1 MPAERFFIAINGG
14 HTKSVACAISVD
26 LGAVEVVEGESLN
39 FHTYPHQV
47 ITYRFDE
54 LIDKL
59 AHKVGVRLD
68 DLRSCTERIA
78 LSMPGAGT
86 TKDQALIEVCLLR
99 PEWKDPSKYLILDD
113 TWAGLVAGTLSSSG
127 SCVFAGTGASIYMN
141 DILGRQM
148 NFFGKP
154 NQIDGWGPIIGDF
167 GSGFQLTV
175 DMFRMF
181 NREFDKGSTPEL
193 FHKVLEQEPDIGDMT
208 NAQRWFDTLY
218 IRYSYDWRIRFAK
231 LASSATT
238 SADSA
243 DPYPCAKALVEK
255 AANDIIES
263 VEIALGNFPGAKV
276 LPVVFQG
283 GMFEHSKL
291 YRRVVS
297 EKVEK
302 LASGPVYLALF
313 RPVVGALMLALGDLN
328 VLPDQSTISD
338 LHRAI
343 KAMPQDERCL
353 LIRAHGR
360 APFGKE
366 EFNGR

>member
-1 MPAERFFIAINGG
+1 MQAERFFIAVNGG
-14 HTKSVACAISVD
+14 HTRSVACAIPVD
-26 LGAVEVVEGESLN
+26 LGAVEAVEGESLN

-47 ITYRFDE
+47 ITYRFDD
-54 LIDKL
+54 LLDKL

-68 DLRSCTERIA
+68 DLRNRTERIA

-99 PEWKDPSKYLILDD
+99 PEWKDPNKYLILDD
-113 TWAGLVAGTLSSSG
+113 TWAGLVAGTSSSSG
-127 SCVFAGTGASIYMN
+127 TCVFAGTGASIYMN
-141 DILGRQM
+141 DIPQRKM

-154 NQIDGWGPIIGDF
+154 NKIDGWGPVIGDF

-175 DMFRMF
+175 DMFRLF
-181 NREFDKGSTPEL
+181 NREFDKGNTPKL
-193 FHKVLEQEPDIGDMT
+193 FWEVLRLEPDIGDIG
-208 NAQRWFDTLY
+208 NSQRWFDTLY
-218 IRYSYDWRIRFAK
+218 IRYNYDWRIRFAK
-231 LASSATT
+231 LASAAT
-238 SADSA
+238 SAADST

-263 VEIALGNFPGAKV
+263 IEIALGNFPGAKV

-283 GMFEHSKL
+283 GMFENSKL
-291 YRRVVS
+291 YRGVVS

-313 RPVVGALMLALGDLN
+313 RPVVGALMLALGDSN
-328 VLPDQSTISD
+328 VLTDQSKISD
-338 LHRAI
+338 VHKTI
-343 KAMPQDERCL
+343 KAMPQEERCL

-360 APFGKE
+360 APFGQE
-366 EFNGR
+366 ELNGG